1 MNGQINQQEKQKNGM
16 GVMSLI
22 LGLPVTLIINII
34 SMGFFAESCTN
45 ESFPSESELEELL
58 SSSHT
63 GVTFA
68 VIGIIAGI
76 LAIVAAVAAIKKK
89 NTKKGAAIAGI
100 IFGAIG
106 FIFAIIF
113 LGLNVIQG
121 NEISN
126 VMDRLY

>member
-22 LGLPVTLIINII
+22 LGLPVTLITNIT
-34 SMGFFAESCTN
+34 SMVFFAESCTS
-45 ESFPSESELEELL
+45 ERFPSESELEELL

-63 GVTFA
+63 GVAFA
-68 VIGIIAGI
+68 IIGVIAGI

-89 NTKKGAAIAGI
+89 NAKKGAAITGI

-106 FIFAIIF
+106 FVFAIIF

-121 NEISN
+121 NDVSN